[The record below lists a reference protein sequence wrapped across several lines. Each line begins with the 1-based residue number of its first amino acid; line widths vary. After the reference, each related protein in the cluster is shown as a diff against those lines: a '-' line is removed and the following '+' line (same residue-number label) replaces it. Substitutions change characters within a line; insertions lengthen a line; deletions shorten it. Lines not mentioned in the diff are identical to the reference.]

1 MENKSDE
8 VKFLDQRNAIDNYGT
23 TDEDEIQNV
32 DENKKKKAED
42 DSVMATNSSCLKCK
56 GCYVPKRFVVTA
68 MTSLGMLL
76 TYAMRSNFG
85 VTVITILDNSAHM
98 KVHED
103 AMFNLPTVQWD
114 TREIG
119 FLHAVFYIGYIIT
132 HIPGGYLT
140 TIWASHRIFGG
151 CILFSAV
158 MNLLLPVF
166 VEEVGYIGTC
176 CLRGIQGMGEG
187 LLYPACYGLL
197 RHWSTTK
204 ERGRLVSAVL
214 TGSYAG
220 AIIGFPMAGFIT
232 HYIGWQ
238 YVYYVCGGVCIVWY
252 FSWLCLVYEKPSHHT
267 SISDEEYNYL
277 CDAQGSDVIDYVNLK
292 IPWAQILTSLP
303 VIALCICHFARNWIF
318 VFMLTNEPY
327 YLNNFGFSIAESGS
341 YSSIP
346 HIVKVLVAFGSG
358 YMADLLLLR
367 CSPTVVRKLL
377 TGIGFSIVALSF
389 FILTFC
395 ETGVSA
401 ILVLC
406 IAAGFFAV
414 SISGWQ
420 INHYDLSA
428 RYAGIL
434 VSVTSAF
441 GTLGAIAVPL
451 VTGELTKDRTLD
463 GWDDIFYVTMAI
475 FLFSALV
482 FVIFGSGNEQP
493 WARPPSNIKLVQKID
508 PLARKPYKTFVQQ
521 KSADTKDI
529 LQAESIDG
537 KAQQKDD
544 KIHELVDRLTEQLS
558 AEEIKKD
565 S

>member
-1 MENKSDE
+1 M
-8 VKFLDQRNAIDNYGT
+8 G
-23 TDEDEIQNV
+23 
-32 DENKKKKAED
+32 
-42 DSVMATNSSCLKCK
+42 
-56 GCYVPKRFVVTA
+56 P
-68 MTSLGMLL
+68 
-76 TYAMRSNFG
+76 
-85 VTVITILDNSAHM
+85 
-98 KVHED
+98 
-103 AMFNLPTVQWD
+103 
-114 TREIG
+114 
-119 FLHAVFYIGYIIT
+119 YI
-132 HIPGGYLT
+132 
-140 TIWASHRIFGG
+140 FE
-151 CILFSAV
+151 C
-158 MNLLLPVF
+158 
-166 VEEVGYIGTC
+166 
-176 CLRGIQGMGEG
+176 
-187 LLYPACYGLL
+187 
-197 RHWSTTK
+197 
-204 ERGRLVSAVL
+204 
-214 TGSYAG
+214 
-220 AIIGFPMAGFIT
+220 
-232 HYIGWQ
+232 
-238 YVYYVCGGVCIVWY
+238 
-252 FSWLCLVYEKPSHHT
+252 
-267 SISDEEYNYL
+267 
-277 CDAQGSDVIDYVNLK
+277 
-292 IPWAQILTSLP
+292 
-303 VIALCICHFARNWIF
+303 
-318 VFMLTNEPY
+318 
-327 YLNNFGFSIAESGS
+327 
-341 YSSIP
+341 
-346 HIVKVLVAFGSG
+346 
-358 YMADLLLLR
+358 
-367 CSPTVVRKLL
+367 
-377 TGIGFSIVALSF
+377 GFSIVALSF